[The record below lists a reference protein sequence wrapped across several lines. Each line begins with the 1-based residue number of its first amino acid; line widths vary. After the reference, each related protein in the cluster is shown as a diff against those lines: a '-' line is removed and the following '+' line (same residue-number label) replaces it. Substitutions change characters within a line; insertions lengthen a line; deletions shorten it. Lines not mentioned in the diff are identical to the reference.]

1 MIDLKNLEEIKK
13 LDPED
18 TLSSTEK
25 LPEQLIVA
33 WDEVKVIEVPQEYK
47 DVTSIVF
54 CGMGA
59 SIYGALVVKSLFGPE
74 FPFPV
79 EMVSDYHLPKY
90 VDSNT
95 LVVLTSYSG
104 STEEVLSC
112 AEEGLQRNAKMLV
125 LTKGGKLGE
134 FATSN
139 SIPAY
144 IFDGK
149 LNPAG
154 VPRLGNGYTIIGLMG
169 LLHKAGIIQLDEGKL
184 LAGVEHIQ
192 KNLDGIKERAA
203 HDAYAL
209 VDATPIVITAEHL
222 SGNAQ
227 ILRNQFNETAKTFS
241 AFYLVPDLNHHLME
255 GLQFPVPTNLKFLL
269 YQSNNYTPK
278 IKKRMSLT
286 RDVIQQNKHTVLEYV
301 TRGTDAYQD
310 FLEILALGSYTT
322 LYLGLLYE
330 QNPAVNPWVDWFKQ
344 KLADE

>member
-1 MIDLKNLEEIKK
+1 MIDLKNIEEIKR
-13 LDPED
+13 LDPAD

-25 LPEQLIVA
+25 LPEQLLVA
-33 WDEVKVIEVPQEYK
+33 WDEVKMIDVPEEYK

-59 SIYGALVVKSLFGPE
+59 SIYGALVVKSIFGSE

-90 VDSNT
+90 VGSNT

-112 AEEGLQRNAKMLV
+112 AEEGKEKGAKMLV

-169 LLHKAGIIQLDEGKL
+169 LLHKAGIIQLDEQKL
-184 LAGVEHIQ
+184 LGAVEHIK
-192 KNLDGIKERAA
+192 KNTDFIKERAM

-209 VDATPIVITAEHL
+209 VEKTPIVITAEHL

-278 IKKRMSLT
+278 IKKRIDLT
-286 RDVIQQNKHTVLEYV
+286 KQVIEQNNHTVLEYI
-301 TRGTDAYQD
+301 TRGTDVYQD

-330 QNPAVNPWVDWFKQ
+330 QNPAVNPWVDWFKNELS
-344 KLADE
+344 K